1 MGRPQGLVGKL
12 VAEHG
17 LLAVKLGGTGD
28 VTATHVLWKE
38 NKSIPEVPSPL
49 AYNNKVYLVR
59 NGGVVTCLDA
69 VSGKLI
75 YRARVGA
82 GGPYFASP
90 LAANGRVIVT
100 SGDGVVSVLSAGD
113 HLDVLANNDLGEPVA
128 ASPAFVDGVL
138 YVRTA
143 SGLSAFR
150 QP

>member
-1 MGRPQGLVGKL
+1 MPVLQAPFGSGTSPVVAGELVILNRQEPK
-12 VAEHG
+12 
-17 LLAVKLGGTGD
+17 
-28 VTATHVLWKE
+28 
-38 NKSIPEVPSPL
+38 
-49 AYNNKVYLVR
+49 
-59 NGGVVTCLDA
+59 
-69 VSGKLI
+69 
-75 YRARVGA
+75 
-82 GGPYFASP
+82 ASP
-90 LAANGRVIVT
+90 LAASGRVIVT